1 MKPATIVFVI
11 VLIMTAFCRGQSIP
25 ALVNNPDL
33 FDGKIVSV
41 DGELVGDIIEGKGGF
56 WVNVLEAD
64 VAIGVWCPLAARG
77 KIKFLGRYDVEGD
90 IVRVEGVFHKRCVE
104 HTGDMDIHAGSIEVL
119 KQGRIKE
126 EEIPIEKVIFAFS
139 LGIVSLAAIG
149 LLHIL
154 TRRESLHG
162 D

>member
-1 MKPATIVFVI
+1 MKTKSIAFV
-11 VLIMTAFCRGQSIP
+11 VLLAMTAFCHGQSIP
-25 ALVNNPDL
+25 ALVSNPDL
-33 FDGKIVSV
+33 FDGKIVTV

-64 VAIGVWCPLAARG
+64 VAIGVWCPSNTRE
-77 KIKFLGRYDVEGD
+77 KIKFLGKYDVEGD
-90 IVRVEGVFHKRCVE
+90 VVRITGVFHKRCVE
-104 HTGDMDIHAGSIEVL
+104 HTGDTDIHAGSIEVL

-126 EEIPIEKVIFAFS
+126 EQIPIEKVIFAFS

-154 TRRESLHG
+154 TRRESLPG